1 MTPPGSQLG
10 HPRQGLAVLLWD
22 PQTLYVIQI
31 WNWLM
36 MYFLP
41 TQSVNSKV
49 WAVFCS
55 FRYPK
60 HLAPGLAHN
69 ILSHSLI

>member
-49 WAVFCS
+49 
-55 FRYPK
+55 
-60 HLAPGLAHN
+60 
-69 ILSHSLI
+69 